1 MLPRLLSNSWRRSWA
16 AMGCHTSGPEVWFNH
31 MAVKTTL
38 NVDERLLAR
47 AKALASREGITLTAL
62 VEESLR
68 ARLAPRSRTRTP
80 REFDLPTVKG
90 TAPPN
95 VDITDREALF
105 DLLDEEP

>member
-1 MLPRLLSNSWRRSWA
+1 M
-16 AMGCHTSGPEVWFNH
+16 VWFSH

-38 NVDERLLAR
+38 NLDERLLAR
-47 AKALASREGITLTAL
+47 AKALALREGTTLTAI

-68 ARLAPRSRTRTP
+68 ARLAPRPRTGKP
-80 REFDLPTVKG
+80 GEFDLPSVSG

-105 DLLDEEP
+105 DVLDDEL